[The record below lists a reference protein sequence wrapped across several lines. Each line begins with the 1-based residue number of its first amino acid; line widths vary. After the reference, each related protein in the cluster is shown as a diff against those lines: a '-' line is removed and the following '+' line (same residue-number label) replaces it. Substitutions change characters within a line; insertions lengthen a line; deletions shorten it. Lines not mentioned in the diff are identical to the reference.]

1 MDSQAQGRRWISAWI
16 CEDASA
22 SSVSLSGASPLCQCC
37 SQTWHLLAQV
47 GVLGL
52 LVIYAQAC
60 ELYTGRQFDLLSKY
74 PYS

>member
-1 MDSQAQGRRWISAWI
+1 MDLRRCI
-16 CEDASA
+16 CKHCQSFR
-22 SSVSLSGASPLCQCC
+22 GIICQCC